1 MKKTVQTVN
10 AIVEIVNLV
19 LNRISVVIKHGVG
32 VNFLDVLNQSYHDLY
47 SLRWSIVSEMT
58 ELYRGGT
65 LSTSVSFY
73 LRLTV
78 WWGTFK

>member
-1 MKKTVQTVN
+1 MKKTVQTMN

-47 SLRWSIVSEMT
+47 SLR
-58 ELYRGGT
+58 
-65 LSTSVSFY
+65 
-73 LRLTV
+73 
-78 WWGTFK
+78 